1 MKTVKEVSQLVG
13 LSVRTLHY
21 YDEIDLLKP
30 TLVRDNGYRF
40 YDHLALAQL
49 QDILLFRELDFP
61 LKTIKTLLNSP
72 TYVQGAALADQIRL
86 LEMRQQHLEE
96 LIQHAR
102 ALQKGGEQMV
112 FNVYDQSQMRSFEKE
127 VKERWGKTDAYEAY
141 QSRKEALR
149 TEQLLQEMQEI
160 FKRFGDL
167 KQESIACPLVQHQVA
182 KLQDYISQNFYPCD
196 MKILESLGHMYI
208 EDKRF
213 KESIDRM
220 AGIGTATFV
229 SQAIRHYCQF

>member
-30 TLVRDNGYRF
+30 TLVGDNGYRF

-72 TYVQGAALADQIRL
+72 TYIQGAALADQIRL
-86 LEMRQQHLEE
+86 LEIRQQHLEE

-127 VKERWGKTDAYEAY
+127 VKERWGETDAYEAY
-141 QSRKEALR
+141 TSKEALKP
-149 TEQLLQEMQEI
+149 EQLWHDMQEI

-167 KQESIACPLVQHQVA
+167 KDQAVSSQAVQHQVA
-182 KLQDYISQNFYPCD
+182 KLQNYISQNFYPCD

>member
-30 TLVRDNGYRF
+30 TLVGDNGYRF

-72 TYVQGAALADQIRL
+72 TYAQGAALADQIRL

-127 VKERWGKTDAYEAY
+127 VKERWGETDAYEAY
-141 QSRKEALR
+141 TSKER
-149 TEQLLQEMQEI
+149 VEPEQLRHDMQEI

-167 KQESIACPLVQHQVA
+167 KDQAVSSQAVQHQVA
-182 KLQDYISQNFYPCD
+182 KLQNYISQNFYPCD